1 MTKLVGGDGRTHI
14 ESRLMRESL
23 QDRGVLSKTESE
35 RDLQIFPDV
44 SLVSIGGQS
53 IFDRGKDAILPL
65 VDELAAAKR
74 RHKFVIGVGGGT
86 RVRHTVSIAMDLG
99 LPTGGIA
106 QLVGAMEELNAI
118 LLNALLAPHGSMPMQ
133 RDHFWDLPLY
143 FDAGITPIAI
153 SVPPF
158 HFWEPPPLEGA
169 VPMHGSDFGL
179 FQLAEVLGMK
189 QLIFVKDE
197 DGLYDK
203 DPKRHAD
210 AKHIPKIALEELV
223 KNPPKE
229 NILERDLRDVLG
241 VGVALRILVV
251 QAVLVLDED
260 QLLHAEHLGELE
272 QPEVRAVHRHR
283 AFEWRRLPEV
293 KRRDRDRDRRDAG
306 IEVQRQIPEVI
317 ALHRHRAVRR
327 EQRVQE
333 DRVQL
338 LHRADELGDAAGRK
352 PEVHRDRDGVAHSR
366 AAADADH

>member
-14 ESRLMRESL
+14 PSRLMRESL
-23 QDRGVLSKTESE
+23 QDRAVLSKTDSE
-35 RDLQIFPDV
+35 RDLQIFPDC

-65 VDELAAAKR
+65 VAEIAEVKR
-74 RHKFVIGVGGGT
+74 RHKMVIGVGGGT

-189 QLIFVKDE
+189 QVIYVKDE
-197 DGLYDK
+197 DGLYNK
-203 DPKRHAD
+203 DPKKHKD
-210 AKHIPKIALEELV
+210 ATKYGRITLEELIA
-223 KNPPKE
+223 NPPEE
-229 NILERDLRDVLG
+229 NILDEEMYRTWAEAKNLKRVVIVNGLVPGQLTKALDGEDVG
-241 VGVALRILVV
+241 T
-251 QAVLVLDED
+251 
-260 QLLHAEHLGELE
+260 
-272 QPEVRAVHRHR
+272 
-283 AFEWRRLPEV
+283 
-293 KRRDRDRDRRDAG
+293 
-306 IEVQRQIPEVI
+306 VI
-317 ALHRHRAVRR
+317 TKGGAR
-327 EQRVQE
+327 
-333 DRVQL
+333 
-338 LHRADELGDAAGRK
+338 
-352 PEVHRDRDGVAHSR
+352 
-366 AAADADH
+366 